1 MDGRVADAEVFL
13 TVGTVAKS
21 HREAFA
27 GQGAA
32 VTEPQGLAADAKMP
46 L

>member
-1 MDGRVADAEVFL
+1 MAESYQEDVAGQ
-13 TVGTVAKS
+13 GTVAES
-21 HREAFA
+21 HREDVA
-27 GQGAA
+27 GRGAA